1 MFTKVDQKQFISNA
15 LQVLSSCEKRKSYGE
30 KKKKKKNRQVSTVLL
45 SLLPL
50 LVDVT
55 TLSEP

>member
-1 MFTKVDQKQFISNA
+1 MFTKVDQKRFISNA
-15 LQVLSSCEKRKSYGE
+15 LQVLKTQKLWRKE
-30 KKKKKKNRQVSTVLL
+30 KKNRQVSTVLL

>member
-30 KKKKKKNRQVSTVLL
+30 KKKTNKHVSTVLL